1 MSRKSKSITVISD
14 PLMEPYYICKDD
26 VCFTVNERIIP
37 DGKHFRSK
45 NGGKEYAKPQGYYP
59 EFGQAIKK
67 ISDELR
73 HTKRKYD
80 SLIEYIEEYRVIENN
95 IKEYTDG
102 IRSTI

>member
-1 MSRKSKSITVISD
+1 MARKAKAITVITD
-14 PLMEPYYICKDD
+14 PLLEPYYITKDD
-26 VCFTVNERIIP
+26 LCYTVNERIIP
-37 DGKHFRSK
+37 NKDHFRSK
-45 NGGKEYAKPQGYYP
+45 GNGKEYAKPQGYYP
-59 EFGQAIKK
+59 EFGQAIKI